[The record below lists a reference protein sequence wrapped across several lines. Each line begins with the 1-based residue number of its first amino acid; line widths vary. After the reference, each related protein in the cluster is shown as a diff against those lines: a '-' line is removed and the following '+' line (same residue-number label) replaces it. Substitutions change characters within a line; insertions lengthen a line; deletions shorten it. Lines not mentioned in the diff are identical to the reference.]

1 MCNLHLAEA
10 SRKKR
15 FGFIASRTS
24 PKTVTVAGV
33 LIEQI
38 GFLVSHTPDPETI
51 ALPRAES
58 LTRPPQ
64 QSIVG

>member
-24 PKTVTVAGV
+24 PKTVTVAAV

-38 GFLVSHTPDPETI
+38 GFLVSHTPDPET
-51 ALPRAES
+51 LLFPEQRA
-58 LTRPPQ
+58 
-64 QSIVG
+64 